1 MSSRK
6 SLGIFLLAFV
16 TLVPSLSFAASASQ
30 LQAMRDNSV
39 RAATQM
45 MMFVAL
51 DKAGER
57 RQAALKAGL
66 PRSAEATTFSIITEI
81 GSKRTP
87 SSINSFSE
95 KRSPA
100 PS

>member
-1 MSSRK
+1 M
-6 SLGIFLLAFV
+6 AFV

-57 RQAALKAGL
+57 RQAALKAITGIDTAAAERTIRPWPRAGKL
-66 PRSAEATTFSIITEI
+66 PV
-81 GSKRTP
+81 P
-87 SSINSFSE
+87 
-95 KRSPA
+95 P
-100 PS
+100 